1 MSSLSIVYFLTHEI
15 ERIKELIFYDEPN
28 LTKIACMRYYS
39 SITHLSNWVKK
50 FSGLTPIHFREF
62 TNKGRDSL
70 GNV

>member
-1 MSSLSIVYFLTHEI
+1 MPSLSILFFLAHEI
-15 ERIKELIFYDEPN
+15 ERVKELIVCDEPN
-28 LTKIACMRYYS
+28 LTEIACKMHYS
-39 SITHLSNWVKK
+39 SIAHLSNWVKK